1 MLSINQY
8 GFSPCSG
15 EFDDDIEA
23 MTFTKGKVEG
33 LIAHEQYEI
42 ETRGGVSSIMW
53 LSFVQVD
60 NVTGI
65 KLNDLYFCGS

>member
-1 MLSINQY
+1 MKKFKTVICNIYTPMYTVYLLIMDDTY
-8 GFSPCSG
+8 ILTSG

-42 ETRGGVSSIMW
+42 ETRGGMCS
-53 LSFVQVD
+53 LA
-60 NVTGI
+60 
-65 KLNDLYFCGS
+65 

>member
-1 MLSINQY
+1 MSKNLIDMIFLLCIYSICSPLS
-8 GFSPCSG
+8 PG

-42 ETRGGVSSIMW
+42 ETRGGMSIIVCVSSP
-53 LSFVQVD
+53 
-60 NVTGI
+60 TE
-65 KLNDLYFCGS
+65 

>member
-1 MLSINQY
+1 MGYSIVYLLIYY
-8 GFSPCSG
+8 GFIGCSG

-42 ETRGGVSSIMW
+42 ETRGGW
-53 LSFVQVD
+53 LIYV
-60 NVTGI
+60 
-65 KLNDLYFCGS
+65 C

>member
-1 MLSINQY
+1 MVFCCTCICLVWLHS
-8 GFSPCSG
+8 SG

-42 ETRGGVSSIMW
+42 ENRGGVS
-53 LSFVQVD
+53 FVM
-60 NVTGI
+60 
-65 KLNDLYFCGS
+65 C

>member
-53 LSFVQVD
+53 LSFV
-60 NVTGI
+60 
-65 KLNDLYFCGS
+65 

>member
-1 MLSINQY
+1 MSKNLIDIFCSISIHY
-8 GFSPCSG
+8 GSHLFPG

-42 ETRGGVSSIMW
+42 ETRGGMSIIVCVSSP
-53 LSFVQVD
+53 
-60 NVTGI
+60 TE
-65 KLNDLYFCGS
+65 